1 MRNVFIT
8 QGSSLNA
15 EANQIV
21 LVHGGG
27 FGAWCWYKL
36 IALLDEAGF
45 VSNAV
50 DLAGSGIESTD
61 PNSIPSIEVYVQ
73 PLVNFLEKLPET
85 EKVC

>member
-1 MRNVFIT
+1 M
-8 QGSSLNA
+8 NA
-15 EANQIV
+15 DLDRII

-45 VSNAV
+45 VANAV

-61 PNSIPSIEVYVQ
+61 PNSIQSIEVYVQ
-73 PLVNFLEKLPET
+73 PLVNFLEKLPEN
-85 EKVC
+85 EKVSYNLSRNPL